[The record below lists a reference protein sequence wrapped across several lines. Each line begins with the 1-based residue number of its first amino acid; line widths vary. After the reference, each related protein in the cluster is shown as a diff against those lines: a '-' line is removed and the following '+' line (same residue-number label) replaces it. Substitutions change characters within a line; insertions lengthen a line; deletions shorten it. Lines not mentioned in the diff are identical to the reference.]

1 MGHAFISAR
10 AGNAQRE
17 DLLSLPVYGHV
28 RRGAGERRRAAEL
41 RPSPQVRDGH
51 VNVLARQHSRVAAL
65 SIWRVANLVLL
76 VQAQGSK
83 RIVSY

>member
-41 RPSPQVRDGH
+41 RPPNQVRDGNIH
-51 VNVLARQHSRVAAL
+51 VRRRYDSRIAAL
-65 SIWRVANLVLL
+65 SIWHVANLVLL
-76 VQAQGSK
+76 VQAQSF
-83 RIVSY
+83 Y